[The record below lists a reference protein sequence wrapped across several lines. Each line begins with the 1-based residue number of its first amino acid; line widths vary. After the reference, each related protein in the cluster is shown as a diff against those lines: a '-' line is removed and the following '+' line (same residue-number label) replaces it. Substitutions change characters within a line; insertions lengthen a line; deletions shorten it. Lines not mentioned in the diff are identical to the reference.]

1 MEPSRT
7 GNPKPNRRSREVLFH
22 PIRLA
27 ASLGL
32 GPALTLYPALILNK
46 LILNKLMDVFFTKL
60 PQALSFCRAKFY
72 LGSGVKLRPSGRRYK
87 PCFATIFLGQGF
99 LLTY

>member
-7 GNPKPNRRSREVLFH
+7 GNPKPNRRSREVRFH

-27 ASLGL
+27 ASLGCGASPDAL
-32 GPALTLYPALILNK
+32 SPA

-60 PQALSFCRAKFY
+60 PQTLSF
-72 LGSGVKLRPSGRRYK
+72 
-87 PCFATIFLGQGF
+87 
-99 LLTY
+99 